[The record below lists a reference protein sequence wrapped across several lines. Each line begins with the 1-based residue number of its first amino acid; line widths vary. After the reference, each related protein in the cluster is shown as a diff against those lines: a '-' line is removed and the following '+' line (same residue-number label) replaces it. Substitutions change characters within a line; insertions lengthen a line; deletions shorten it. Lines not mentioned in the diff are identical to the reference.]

1 MNPIKGE
8 GRMKK
13 YLLVLISL
21 ILTLSLFIA
30 CDNGSKAP
38 SSTTE
43 EKPTTTSEFVVLD
56 FSDVSNSRGIVEF
69 PNDSPFF

>member
-56 FSDVSNSRGIVEF
+56 FSDVSN
-69 PNDSPFF
+69 

>member
-1 MNPIKGE
+1 
-8 GRMKK
+8 MKK

>member
-1 MNPIKGE
+1 MNPLKGE

-21 ILTLSLFIA
+21 ILTLSLFIS

-43 EKPTTTSEFVVLD
+43 EKPTTTSEKEEEI
-56 FSDVSNSRGIVEF
+56 SYERSENYQT
-69 PNDSPFF
+69 